1 MRLLNIQESQ
11 GIILGFVALI
21 ILVIIILS
29 IKKWGWKSLI
39 FWLIVGFI
47 AYLLISDAVLN

>member
-47 AYLLISDAVLN
+47 AYLFNF